1 MPSIFKNQ
9 FLFKSG
15 EFNEK
20 TEAMPEDSD
29 YDFDFSDC
37 YESDDEDS
45 CDSSDDEECAWSP
58 FRVMPRVSSE
68 PTLVDTEMTTTQVS
82 VLINQLRTTQHQ
94 NENTPTKKDPVLR
107 RISAR
112 KGNVLH
118 IQGVSMGMTQ
128 TDSCCDLLEGSFSV
142 TDMNMKD
149 AEPNS
154 SISATAPETS
164 PFEHLKSILAQANY
178 EFKTFK
184 YDEVKDFFQ
193 DITEERT
200 DAYSTDMIR
209 AVRMSDVNA
218 LRIMLISENR
228 RFDGCNKFGESILH
242 TACRRGTAGVI
253 RFLLEEAK
261 VDVRVRDDYGR
272 TPMHDA
278 CWTVEPNMQMIGLL
292 VKAWPDLLLMEDKRG
307 MTPLEYVRAGQ
318 WAPWIKLMKRNQSD
332 LLPKMLLQPWSA

>member
-1 MPSIFKNQ
+1 MRMLDN
-9 FLFKSG
+9 LG
-15 EFNEK
+15 N
-20 TEAMPEDSD
+20 
-29 YDFDFSDC
+29 DFDFSDC

-107 RISAR
+107 RMSSR
-112 KGNVLH
+112 KGSILS
-118 IQGVSMGMTQ
+118 IQGESMGMARRN
-128 TDSCCDLLEGSFSV
+128 SLCGMEGS
-142 TDMNMKD
+142 
-149 AEPNS
+149 S
-154 SISATAPETS
+154 SNFNLDDLESKAGSCISTTSNATSNPLNY
-164 PFEHLKSILAQANY
+164 FKSILAQANY